1 MLSKKEK
8 REREVIH
15 RGMAKW
21 KKKYEHLHKIVLIF
35 DNFGHRRRFSEKDIV
50 NVIVNAKKK
59 ERERDCSALISSSLV
74 MDIYTRLTGG
84 EKKDYC
90 SIQEYI

>member
-59 ERERDCSALISSSLV
+59 EREREIAPHLSLLLLSWT
-74 MDIYTRLTGG
+74 YTQ
-84 EKKDYC
+84 D
-90 SIQEYI
+90 